1 MIHNTTER
9 HSHPRIDLKQYQ
21 RTRTSN
27 KRRRPSWKW
36 PPFLSQVKSEMGLYL
51 KITIEALSTWVPNA
65 MLVSPN
71 PQFFQIFHPSAVLT
85 CAHCYKIGLYYKISK
100 IRITLFEILSRK
112 WKITST
118 EHRKDTSTVHS
129 AFSVYYAY
137 MMPWT
142 VDPKKQRREKV
153 WQRRTTILGSP
164 LYPYKMTQTW
174 LPAN

>member
-1 MIHNTTER
+1 
-9 HSHPRIDLKQYQ
+9 
-21 RTRTSN
+21 
-27 KRRRPSWKW
+27 
-36 PPFLSQVKSEMGLYL
+36 MGLYL

-129 AFSVYYAY
+129 ASYTVYCAY
-137 MMPWT
+137 MMSWT
-142 VDPKKQRREKV
+142 VDPEKQRGKKCNEEE
-153 WQRRTTILGSP
+153 QRFWGHLCTHIKWLKHDYLQISRYLCVNTVQSNTVILIFDQLFCSLFLTELLKLSSNP
-164 LYPYKMTQTW
+164 
-174 LPAN
+174 